1 MEMHQIISKYLNTVK
16 KILLDDE
23 IPPTFENLKFYFN
36 EDDVLIE
43 IKNSIGTANTI
54 RLIYL
59 LVLSDQGVSGEKIKD
74 IIGRLKIYNI
84 RKFIDEDGK
93 TVTCDQCNGYGRED
107 CWSCGGAGEL
117 ECRNCDGS
125 GQVECSSCD
134 GDGETEDGESCSEC
148 SGNGQTTCDDC
159 DGSGRETCN
168 NCDGDGNFTCD
179 YCDGSGEY
187 ESSEKYFQPEDYYY
201 VKPFSSKD
209 EDYLNKPYEVDQL
222 EDFFKNDEL
231 SMFLNKIYDGYSE
244 NETDEDRKD
253 YSTDLEEFETLY
265 EIFNLNLIS
274 RRLF

>member
-201 VKPFSSKD
+201 VNHSH
-209 EDYLNKPYEVDQL
+209 LR
-222 EDFFKNDEL
+222 
-231 SMFLNKIYDGYSE
+231 
-244 NETDEDRKD
+244 TR
-253 YSTDLEEFETLY
+253 TT
-265 EIFNLNLIS
+265 
-274 RRLF
+274 

>member
-1 MEMHQIISKYLNTVK
+1 MEMYQIISKYLNTVK

-23 IPPTFENLKFYFN
+23 IPPTFENLKYYFN

-43 IKNSIGTANTI
+43 IKNSIGSDNTI
-54 RLIYL
+54 RLIYV
-59 LVLSDQGVSGEKIKD
+59 LVLSDRGISGEKIKD

-84 RKFIDEDGK
+84 RKFIDENSR
-93 TVTCDQCNGYGRED
+93 TVTCDECGGYGSED
-107 CWSCGGAGEL
+107 CDTCDGNGDL
-117 ECRNCDGS
+117 ECRNCDGNGSTACDDCNGS
-125 GQVECSSCD
+125 GEVDDERCSSCQ
-134 GDGETEDGESCSEC
+134 GMGGLE
-148 SGNGQTTCDDC
+148 CDDC
-159 DGSGRETCN
+159 GGSGRETCN
-168 NCDGDGNFTCD
+168 NCDGEGNFTCD

-187 ESSEKYFQPEDYYY
+187 ESSEKYFQPEDFYY

-209 EDYLNKPYEVDQL
+209 EDYLGKAYEVGQL

-231 SMFLNKIYDGYSE
+231 SMFLNKNYDGFSE

-265 EIFNLNLIS
+265 EIINLNFIG

>member
-1 MEMHQIISKYLNTVK
+1 MHQIISKYLNTVK